1 MKKLIIF
8 DLDGVLVNTKEL
20 HFNALNAALST
31 IDKKYCITMQEHL
44 TIFDG
49 LKTREKLNMLSSLK
63 GLPHDLHEQIW
74 VDKQKTTKLLTENIP
89 QNKIYLKIVNLLKFL
104 NN

>member
-44 TIFDG
+44 TVFDG
-49 LKTREKLNMLSSLK
+49 LKTREKIK
-63 GLPHDLHEQIW
+63 HVIKFER
-74 VDKQKTTKLLTENIP
+74 LTV
-89 QNKIYLKIVNLLKFL
+89 QFT
-104 NN
+104 